1 MIPRWDG
8 ATWRM
13 GAVPM
18 TVAQMTAWWQSASP
32 VQRAVLRASNHRQSV
47 TRAAGTRRPSPA
59 SLTATQRRD
68 RLRARARRLVTAEQA
83 ARSHAEAERFVASAR
98 LISKATRRLAE
109 LGRSPGA
116 RDSAFNLTGDPT
128 AFR

>member
-8 ATWRM
+8 STWRR

-18 TVAQMTAWWQSASP
+18 TVAEMTSWWNGAAP
-32 VQRAVLRASNHRQSV
+32 VQRAILRASNHRQSV
-47 TRAAGTRRPSPA
+47 TRAAGTRRPT
-59 SLTATQRRD
+59 LTATQRRD
-68 RLRARARRLVTAEQA
+68 RLRARARRLVSSEQA